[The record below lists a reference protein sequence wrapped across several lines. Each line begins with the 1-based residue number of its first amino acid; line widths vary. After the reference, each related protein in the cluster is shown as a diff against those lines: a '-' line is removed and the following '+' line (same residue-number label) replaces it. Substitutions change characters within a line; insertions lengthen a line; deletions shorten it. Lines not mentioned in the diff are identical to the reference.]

1 MTCSHD
7 MWLVAHCRQMPF
19 VLPPRAESG
28 FVTRDRAIKQRETCP
43 NACRGLSHLP
53 PNAIINSRAWKQ
65 GEMAPPNKGSHV
77 PDVLWLLHLPP
88 NAIIN
93 PRTCGS
99 RVVHTISRRQIKGGM
114 PQMPCWN
121 TRCILEGIHF
131 AGGFWIWL
139 RGVGTN
145 RRPACKNTPVR

>member
-1 MTCSHD
+1 MTCGLLHTAVKCHSFCLLGKNQGSSHEIAPSSKGRHTPD
-7 MWLVAHCRQMPF
+7 VLWLVAPAAKCHYQF
-19 VLPPRAESG
+19 PR
-28 FVTRDRAIKQRETCP
+28 VR
-43 NACRGLSHLP
+43 
-53 PNAIINSRAWKQ
+53 KQ
-65 GEMAPPNKGSHV
+65 GEMAPPNNGSHV

-93 PRTCGS
+93 PRACGS
-99 RVVHTISRRQIKGGM
+99 RVVHTIWRRQIKGGM

-131 AGGFWIWL
+131 AGGFWTWL